1 MVRIK
6 FTGPPGPNAAM
17 QMQAAPGLKT
27 LASKPPAAVQNKSQN
42 EVGEPAHPAAQQTM
56 LSKQQQSLEMVQI
69 MLHVSVSLPFVRNTF
84 MMAANSML
92 QFGTL
97 FYLRCVVF
105 LPISLAGSDFSL

>member
-27 LASKPPAAVQNKSQN
+27 LASKPPTSVQNKSQN
-42 EVGEPAHPAAQQTM
+42 EVGERAHPAAQQTM

-69 MLHVSVSLPFVRNTF
+69 MLHVSVSLLFARNIF
-84 MMAANSML
+84 MMTTDSML
-92 QFGTL
+92 PVRHLVLPPVRRL
-97 FYLRCVVF
+97 FPTPA
-105 LPISLAGSDFSL
+105 LPGLISL